1 MSEIEPSQVPI
12 SALEALARAA
22 LDAYDLNVVGLEL
35 ITNEWNAV
43 FRVDL
48 ADRTRRVIRVSLP
61 DRRTRAEVTGEM
73 RWLDALGRET
83 DLSVPVPVPARDGA
97 LVVTASADGVP
108 EPRSCAVFHW
118 VQGEMLA
125 DHLSE
130 ASLEMVGTITARL
143 HAHALGFTVPEG
155 MRTWDSPYP
164 FADPVVLFDER
175 YRSTVAADDLAFLER
190 AADEAQAAIDRLRA
204 VEPPRLLHADL
215 HEENL
220 FVEGD
225 GVAVL
230 DFDDCTAGWPV
241 QDLGTTWFN
250 LATHDDFEALA
261 AAHRRGY
268 ELVAPW
274 PERAPGEIAIFAGDR
289 ALHLANYVV
298 QDHDTEYR
306 AEAGAWVG
314 RFVGRAVRCR
324 ELGEAGGA

>member
-1 MSEIEPSQVPI
+1 VSGSEPSEVPI
-12 SALEALARAA
+12 AALESLARAA
-22 LDAYDLNVVGLEL
+22 LDAYDLDVVGLEP

-48 ADRTRRVIRVSLP
+48 ADGARRVIRVSLP
-61 DRRTRAEVTGEM
+61 ERRTPAEVTGEM

-97 LVVTASADGVP
+97 FVVTASADDVP

-125 DHLSE
+125 DHLTE
-130 ASLEMVGTITARL
+130 ANLESAGTITARL
-143 HAHALGFTVPEG
+143 HAHALGFTVPDG

-164 FADPVVLFDER
+164 FADPVVLFDEP
-175 YRSTVAADDLAFLER
+175 YRSAVAVDDLTFLER
-190 AADEAQAAIDRLRA
+190 AADETQAAIDRLRA

-220 FVEGD
+220 FVDGD
-225 GVAVL
+225 RLAVL

-250 LATHDDFEALA
+250 LATHEDFARLA
-261 AAHRRGY
+261 ASHRRGY

-274 PERAPGEIAIFAGDR
+274 PERTPGEIAIFAGDR

-298 QDHDTEYR
+298 QDHDPAFR
-306 AEAGAWVG
+306 AEAADWVG